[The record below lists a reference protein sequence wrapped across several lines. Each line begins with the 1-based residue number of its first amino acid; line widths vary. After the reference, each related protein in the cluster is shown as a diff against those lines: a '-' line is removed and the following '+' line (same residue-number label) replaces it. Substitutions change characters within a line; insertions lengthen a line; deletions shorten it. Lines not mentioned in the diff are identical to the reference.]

1 MGAKVVD
8 VPQVSFRIV
17 PYEDD
22 AEWDRRYKKQANL
35 NRAQLEG
42 FGYNPRDRKPWT
54 RPKHYMRYIGESQI
68 VLGASLSSESPD
80 NRLFDDV
87 EPIETDLA
95 NQVEYD
101 MDEQGKQVSLASDLV
116 SSSVLNCLSI
126 ADREWVDLVNAERQ
140 RQQLDRLSYELFE
153 VIMDKLEKEWF
164 DLVRKIAD
172 ERLGPCTRLMR

>member
-1 MGAKVVD
+1 M
-8 VPQVSFRIV
+8 
-17 PYEDD
+17 
-22 AEWDRRYKKQANL
+22 
-35 NRAQLEG
+35 
-42 FGYNPRDRKPWT
+42 
-54 RPKHYMRYIGESQI
+54 
-68 VLGASLSSESPD
+68 
-80 NRLFDDV
+80 
-87 EPIETDLA
+87 A

-172 ERLGPCTRLMR
+172 ERLGLCTRLMR

>member
-1 MGAKVVD
+1 M
-8 VPQVSFRIV
+8 
-17 PYEDD
+17 
-22 AEWDRRYKKQANL
+22 
-35 NRAQLEG
+35 
-42 FGYNPRDRKPWT
+42 
-54 RPKHYMRYIGESQI
+54 
-68 VLGASLSSESPD
+68 
-80 NRLFDDV
+80 
-87 EPIETDLA
+87 A

-126 ADREWVDLVNAERQ
+126 ADLEWVDLVNAERQ

-172 ERLGPCTRLMR
+172 ERLGLCTRLMR